1 MESEWHHPIFL
12 TISSYVPPHCLP
24 TAPPLSAQFMYWK
37 EFPASTPLGDDGEPR
52 EFTPEFYEKLE
63 KKFPIRNMPLL
74 IKAGAVTMMVV
85 ILLFL
90 HPVHHKG
97 SHWIAFLG
105 AVAILLLAKPH
116 EFHHLL
122 DMVEW
127 DTLLFFAG
135 LFVLIEGLA
144 ELGLLRTIAGMIA
157 DTIATVDDSSRLAV
171 AILMMIWLNACASAI
186 LDNIP
191 FTATMVPI
199 IIQLSENPDLGLDI
213 RPLAWSL
220 ALGACIGGIGTL
232 VGASCTLVTAGI
244 AEAQGYKMGFFSYT
258 MRRAFRGALPHYR
271 DRLHAY
277 RLRRLGPKPVS
288 MRERS
293 RHAHTATASGT
304 GSTTGGNNKFTS
316 QQQKQLPLHRRR
328 IAVAHDLV

>member
-1 MESEWHHPIFL
+1 
-12 TISSYVPPHCLP
+12 
-24 TAPPLSAQFMYWK
+24 MYWK

-186 LDNIP
+186 LDNVP

-258 MRRAFRGALPHYR
+258 MRGAPFAALC
-271 DRLHAY
+271 LII
-277 RLRRLGPKPVS
+277 
-288 MRERS
+288 
-293 RHAHTATASGT
+293 ATAYMLIVFVGL
-304 GSTTGGNNKFTS
+304 GLN
-316 QQQKQLPLHRRR
+316 P
-328 IAVAHDLV
+328 